1 METETRIKREM
12 LPKIRGLEIY
22 NCSLSETIVGANCF
36 SQKSLLL

>member
-22 NCSLSETIVGANCF
+22 NCYLSENYSG
-36 SQKSLLL
+36 SQLL